1 MLEVRV
7 PQLGEGLR
15 EVRIVHVLPKPGD
28 LIHRGDPLYVIET
41 DKTTVEMESPQSGRV
56 HRWLVEVD
64 DVVPIG
70 APIVVLAIDAN
81 EGSDKISPIAASRLI
96 PPRTRAYAKA
106 KGIED
111 HTLEE
116 IASVTD
122 KVLPSDIDAYLAK
135 LSAIQPPQTGYVER
149 KVTPEHRTF
158 IYRLR
163 RSASTTIPGTIAI
176 ELPWKDFSRTRA
188 QSEGPRPSPF
198 QMFGH
203 AVAKAAQAHPKLRS
217 VMGGDD
223 AIREYDHV
231 NLGLALARP
240 NDGLITAVIRGAD
253 QMTLSEFV
261 RACAQQMRTAIRIGD
276 QATDDTQII
285 LTHLGEFDVIDAT
298 PTLMAPASSII
309 FLGAPSG
316 QSEIARVVMT
326 FDHRL
331 MNGMAAAAFLK
342 TLTDNLRRK
351 LLFSA
356 RR

>member
-15 EVRIVHVLPKPGD
+15 EVRIVQLLPKPGD
-28 LIHRGDPLYVIET
+28 VVDRGDPLYVIET
-41 DKTTVEMESPQSGRV
+41 DKTTVEMESPNSGRI
-56 HRWLVEVD
+56 HRWLVNVD

-70 APIVVLAIDAN
+70 APIVVLVDSPEGNAIV
-81 EGSDKISPIAASRLI
+81 PPTLRLI
-96 PPRTRAYAKA
+96 PPRTRAYART
-106 KGIED
+106 KGIDDQKLED
-111 HTLEE
+111 
-116 IASVTD
+116 IPSVTD

-135 LSAIQPPQTGYVER
+135 LSAIQPPGTGYADR
-149 KVTPEHRTF
+149 KVTAEHRTL

-163 RSASTTIPGTIAI
+163 RSASTAIPGTIAI
-176 ELPWKDFSRTRA
+176 ELPWKEFSRTRA
-188 QSEGPRPSPF
+188 QADGPRPSPF

-203 AVAKAAQAHPKLRS
+203 AVAKSAQVHPKLRS
-217 VMGGDD
+217 VMSGDD
-223 AIREYDHV
+223 AIREYDRV

-253 QMTLSEFV
+253 RMTLAEFV
-261 RACAQQMRTAIRIGD
+261 RTCTHQMRTAIRSGD

-285 LTHLGEFDVIDAT
+285 LTHLGAFDVIDAT

-316 QSEIARVVMT
+316 QSDVARVVMT

-342 TLTDNLRRK
+342 TLADNLRRK
-351 LLFSA
+351 LLFSP

>member
-15 EVRIVHVLPKPGD
+15 EVRIVQVLRKPGD
-28 LIHRGDPLYVIET
+28 VVQRGDPLYVIET
-41 DKTTVEMESPQSGRV
+41 DKTTVEMEAPHSGRI
-56 HRWLVEVD
+56 HRWLVDVD
-64 DVVPIG
+64 DVVPIDS
-70 APIVVLAIDAN
+70 PIVMLVNDSN
-81 EGSDKISPIAASRLI
+81 EGGERVSPVETSRLI
-96 PPRTRAYAKA
+96 PPRTRAYARA
-106 KGIED
+106 KGIDD
-111 HTLEE
+111 HKLEE
-116 IASVTD
+116 ITSVTD
-122 KVLPSDIDAYLAK
+122 KVLPSDIDTYLAK
-135 LSAIQPPQTGYVER
+135 VSAIQPPRTDYIER
-149 KVTPEHRTF
+149 KVSPAHRTF

-176 ELPWKDFSRTRA
+176 ELPWKEFSRTRA
-188 QSEGPRPSPF
+188 QSDGPRPTSF
-198 QMFGH
+198 QIFAY
-203 AVAKAAQAHPKLRS
+203 AVAKSAESHPRLRS
-217 VMGGDD
+217 IMGGDD
-223 AIREYDHV
+223 AIREYDRV

-253 QMTLSEFV
+253 RMSLSEFV
-261 RACAQQMRTAIRIGD
+261 RACTRQMRTAIRIGD

-285 LTHLGEFDVIDAT
+285 LTHLGRFDVIDAT

-316 QSEIARVVMT
+316 QSDIARVVMT

-342 TLTDNLRRK
+342 TLADNLRRK
-351 LLFSA
+351 LLFSS

>member
-15 EVRIVHVLPKPGD
+15 EVRIVQLLPKAGD
-28 LIHRGDPLYVIET
+28 VIRRGDPLYVIET
-41 DKTTVEMESPQSGRV
+41 DKTTVEMESPRTGRI
-56 HRWLVEVD
+56 HRWVVAVD

-70 APIVVLAIDAN
+70 SPIVVLAIDPN
-81 EGSDKISPIAASRLI
+81 DGGDKVLPIAASRLI
-96 PPRTRAYAKA
+96 PPRTRAYAKS

-111 HTLEE
+111 DKLEE
-116 IASVTD
+116 ITSVTD

-135 LSAIQPPQTGYVER
+135 LSAIQPPRTDYVER

-176 ELPWKDFSRTRA
+176 ELPWKEFSRTRA
-188 QSEGPRPSPF
+188 QSDGPRPSPF

-217 VMGGDD
+217 VMSGDD
-223 AIREYDHV
+223 AVREYDRV
-231 NLGLALARP
+231 NLGLALARQ

-253 QMTLSEFV
+253 QMTLLEFV
-261 RACAQQMRTAIRIGD
+261 RASTQQMRKAIRIGD

-298 PTLMAPASSII
+298 PTLIAPASSII

-316 QSEIARVVMT
+316 PSDIARVVMT

-342 TLTDNLRRK
+342 TLGDNLRRK
-351 LLFSA
+351 LLFSPPL
-356 RR
+356 